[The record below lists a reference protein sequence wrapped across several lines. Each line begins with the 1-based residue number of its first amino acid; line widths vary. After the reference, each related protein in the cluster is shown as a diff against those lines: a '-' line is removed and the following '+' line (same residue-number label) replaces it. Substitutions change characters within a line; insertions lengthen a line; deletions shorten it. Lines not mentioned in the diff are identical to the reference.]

1 MSNAFFWPLWV
12 LYSGAHA
19 HTQTCSSKYKLIK
32 IKPLKIL
39 FIRCLCVV
47 PCTWTG
53 GANVSMVHVEAR
65 GQLGVTFFGRGPPW
79 FLKQGLSQRSGT
91 NGVEQAGW
99 PGSPGSACHHLL
111 KTVLTKHTPP
121 CLAFDMSA
129 GIQTRVLQGKY
140 STRGVFSPALPR

>member
-53 GANVSMVHVEAR
+53 GAKVSMVHVEAR
-65 GQLGVTFFGRGPPW
+65 GQLGVTILWERATVVFETGSLTEIWDQWSR
-79 FLKQGLSQRSGT
+79 
-91 NGVEQAGW
+91 AGW
-99 PGSPGSACHHLL
+99 LARKPGICLSPPPQNCAY
-111 KTVLTKHTPP
+111 KTHTTMPG
-121 CLAFDMSA
+121 F
-129 GIQTRVLQGKY
+129 
-140 STRGVFSPALPR
+140 